1 MKSVVIETWVEGFK
15 KVSFTKWQ
23 VEVLGMSLS
32 QAKSNTDAILD
43 GVEVIIEIEDPVL
56 LEQFVSRLNDIGV
69 VYRVNN

>member
-1 MKSVVIETWVEGFK
+1 MKSIVIYSWVEGFK

-23 VEVLGMSLS
+23 VEVLGISLS
-32 QAKSNTDAILD
+32 HAKSNTDAILD
-43 GVEVIIEIEDPVL
+43 GIEVIIEIEDAFL